1 MMGTVIR
8 IGWLRLR
15 NNPLDLVL
23 TFVVPIIFFSIFA
36 LIFGKGIGSGQTAAV
51 KVLFVDED
59 DEVVSKMLLD
69 DLRKDT
75 GLRDVST
82 DAALAPDRIDAASG
96 PLTRDAATEAV
107 RDGKAKVAVVIAD
120 GFNEAMWFGNG
131 EPQVLLL
138 ADSADQIASQL
149 VEATV
154 RRAMGRQIGAI
165 QREKARRKMKMLSEK
180 ARERMGEIPEPA
192 DEDPIGKAVV
202 VEDVLA
208 SGKVNPR
215 ISMYAAG
222 IAVLFVLFSAS
233 SAGATLLE
241 EQESGTLER
250 LLSSQ
255 LSITDLLIGKWL
267 WIAMIGFAQLVLMFA
282 WAQLVFG
289 VEFSTHVPGFVVM
302 ALPTVAAAASLA
314 ILLAT
319 ICRSRNQLNGVALI
333 IVLTMSALG
342 GSMVPRYIM
351 SDELKRA
358 GLVTFN
364 AWALEGF
371 EKVFWR
377 DAELIELAPQVA
389 VLTLASAGM
398 LLLAGM
404 FSRRWARS

>member
-1 MMGTVIR
+1 MIGTIIR

-59 DEVVSKMLLD
+59 NTVISKQFMD
-69 DLRKDT
+69 DLQSDT
-75 GLRDVST
+75 GLRDVTT
-82 DAALAPDRIDAASG
+82 DAAFAPDRVATDEPI
-96 PLTRDAATEAV
+96 TREVATNAV
-107 RDGKAKVAVVIAD
+107 RDGKAKVAIVVAA
-120 GFNEAMWFGNG
+120 GFHEALWFGDG
-131 EPQVLLL
+131 EPQVSLL
-138 ADSADQIASQL
+138 ADSSDQIASQL
-149 VEATV
+149 AEATV
-154 RRAMGRQIGAI
+154 RRAMGRQVGKIE
-165 QREKARRKMKMLSEK
+165 REKAKRKMKLLSEK
-180 ARERMGEIPEPA
+180 ARERIGSLA
-192 DEDPIGKAVV
+192 DVRTGDPIGNAVA
-202 VEDVLA
+202 VEDVMA

-255 LSITDLLIGKWL
+255 LSITQLLAGKWL
-267 WIAMIGFAQLVLMFA
+267 WIAGVGFVQLVLMFL

-289 VEFSTHVPGFVVM
+289 VAFLSHIPGFTIM
-302 ALPTVAAAASLA
+302 AVPTVAAAASLA

-319 ICRSRNQLNGVALI
+319 VCKSRNQLNGVALI

-351 SDELKRA
+351 SEELQQV
-358 GLVTFN
+358 GLITFN
-364 AWALEGF
+364 AWSLEGF

-377 DAELIELAPQVA
+377 DAPLLSLWPQVA
-389 VLTLASAGM
+389 VLAVASVVMLALA
-398 LLLAGM
+398 LLFANRW
-404 FSRRWARS
+404 RR